1 MILHRF
7 EGIPGF
13 PFSRYFEDINQY
25 IGAQQYWTAVLRH
38 AEGWH
43 EEDWAALPAPP
54 LTEEQRFD
62 GEVLAIGSRRKPK
75 QILLQTKSFEG
86 EVASFLRYNQ
96 GISAEESA
104 RWGGEATAIPAV
116 TRAEAEAFAR
126 NSLSV
131 MAWVEMATVWK
142 PDVTHPEGGEEKPV
156 ERLILTS
163 EISER
168 AEPRALR
175 ALSLFITEHPAA
187 ARVNAEFA
195 PEDMA

>member
-62 GEVLAIGSRRKPK
+62 GEMLAIGSRRKPK

-96 GISAEESA
+96 GISAEIS
-104 RWGGEATAIPAV
+104 
-116 TRAEAEAFAR
+116 
-126 NSLSV
+126 
-131 MAWVEMATVWK
+131 
-142 PDVTHPEGGEEKPV
+142 PV
-156 ERLILTS
+156 GR
-163 EISER
+163 
-168 AEPRALR
+168 
-175 ALSLFITEHPAA
+175 
-187 ARVNAEFA
+187 
-195 PEDMA
+195 